1 MRGKESR
8 YLKPLMAKMDGVLGY
23 GLNNVPLSLPNES
36 PDQQQQEYKYDASQV
51 PTINFPPMSP
61 RWSMSESVSMLRTL
75 SMSGGL
81 GMPGIAAAQ
90 EQYYQRRP
98 SGRVFEEEDMEALQ
112 PWLSSAN

>member
-23 GLNNVPLSLPNES
+23 GLNHVPLPLSN
-36 PDQQQQEYKYDASQV
+36 DQTAQQEFKYNVQEPSGGFAAGTS
-51 PTINFPPMSP
+51 FP

-90 EQYYQRRP
+90 ETYYQRRP
-98 SGRVFEEEDMEALQ
+98 SGRVLEDDDMEALQ